1 MKVNWRQDSF
11 FSRPK
16 QIGGDCRQ
24 DFRVEASK
32 GTDVEKEMTASKM
45 KLKLKDENQ
54 SRRRLRR
61 LQTWLT
67 ELVRKPMAFVC
78 SSACCCNLRI
88 DDTRNCRLNF
98 SALTDGWRFR
108 TAATST
114 EGSWPPLYLSTT
126 SHTYSRSFATLNSVF
141 GFCLFFLASLEI
153 TSARP
158 SLSHSRRRRSC
169 LAERNSSRV

>member
-54 SRRRLRR
+54 SRRRFQDAYKRDLR
-61 LQTWLT
+61 
-67 ELVRKPMAFVC
+67 
-78 SSACCCNLRI
+78 S
-88 DDTRNCRLNF
+88 
-98 SALTDGWRFR
+98 
-108 TAATST
+108 
-114 EGSWPPLYLSTT
+114 
-126 SHTYSRSFATLNSVF
+126 
-141 GFCLFFLASLEI
+141 
-153 TSARP
+153 
-158 SLSHSRRRRSC
+158 
-169 LAERNSSRV
+169 